1 MARKTKEDTAVTHE
15 GILDAAEQCFLQTGV
30 SRATLEQI
38 AARAG
43 YTRGAVYWHFKNK
56 MEVLDA
62 VIDRIQLPIF
72 SGLDILGV
80 ADDPQPLESLR
91 QFHLHAFAELET
103 NPHARVATEI
113 TFLRCEYV
121 AETAAVLERQRRSTA
136 LALER
141 VTATLRR
148 AHELRQLRAGADP
161 AACALRLHFVIMGG
175 LRAWVMSPETVD
187 LRRDVWAALEATL
200 ASFVADTPASS
211 RHARRKA
218 VSSATR
224 RPRPAARAARR

>member
-1 MARKTKEDTAVTHE
+1 MARKTKEDTAATRE

-72 SGLDILGV
+72 SGLDALGI

-91 QFHLHAFAELET
+91 QFHVHAFAELET

-121 AETAAVLERQRRSTA
+121 EETAAILDRQRRSTA

-148 AHELRQLRAGADP
+148 AHELRQLRADVDP
-161 AACALRLHFVIMGG
+161 PACALTLHFVIMGG
-175 LRAWVMSPETVD
+175 LRAWVMSPHTID

-200 ASFVADTPASS
+200 ASFTVAMPVPS
-211 RHARRKA
+211 RQARVKDVGSAARRRQP
-218 VSSATR
+218 V
-224 RPRPAARAARR
+224 RAARR